1 MNIDKDV
8 VITNDVNDNGLSNNK
23 KSDQVSRSHQ
33 KLPSK
38 RPQVVVNNNPE
49 NQKTFSRLPV
59 IPGKDKYNETV
70 RAKPEPMNTLIFTDI
85 IPKGIRMYGFN
96 KSIKNRKVKML
107 NFPGASSRQLLHY
120 MDVRLEGIQVDTVVT
135 HIGVN
140 DLLNYSNQSRTD
152 SVMNNVIC
160 MFEKCRNY
168 GVKNIFL
175 SGIVFTTRVSL
186 GILIQVHNM
195 ISNFVV
201 PTVYTIQTIEI

>member
-70 RAKPEPMNTLIFTDI
+70 KAKPEPMNTLIFTDS

-96 KSIKNRKVKML
+96 KSIKNRKAKML

-120 MDVRLEGIQVDTVVT
+120 MDIHLEGIQVDTVVI

-152 SVMNNVIC
+152 SLIIC

-201 PTVYTIQTIEI
+201 PTVYTI